1 MCTTGLRWK
10 GVSFLDLLR
19 TWDRGLLING
29 TVKLSGNE
37 DVDKCKL
44 FKDFAAQVKANGG
57 RIDKLKVADDFALLD
72 PCKLVMVQLFLSEQD
87 PEIESISHF
96 KQLIGLKVE
105 DQVYGT
111 SCGTMF
117 CNEALGE
124 ECIAGKL
131 CGCPKGQKR
140 KDAQSPCRVASGMF
154 VESFNLPLYVIRDGN
169 NPLKY
174 TPGLANPR
182 DDRHKELVERFESG
196 VGQSY
201 DKTPLKNG
209 FVSVEVNDIEEP
221 SLRNACDSY
230 GPPRA

>member
-1 MCTTGLRWK
+1 
-10 GVSFLDLLR
+10 
-19 TWDRGLLING
+19 
-29 TVKLSGNE
+29 
-37 DVDKCKL
+37 
-44 FKDFAAQVKANGG
+44 VKANGG

-72 PCKLVMVQLFLSEQD
+72 PC
-87 PEIESISHF
+87 
-96 KQLIGLKVE
+96 KVE

-140 KDAQSPCRVASGMF
+140 KDAQSPCRV

-182 DDRHKELVERFESG
+182 DDRHKELVRVWSWSELRQDTS
-196 VGQSY
+196 Q
-201 DKTPLKNG
+201 NG

-221 SLRNACDSY
+221 SLRNA
-230 GPPRA
+230 